1 MPKNVTILAG
11 PNGAGK
17 TSFANQYVDI
27 SNYQYL
33 SADAIA
39 EKLAP
44 QPLNEVKVQA
54 GREFFKQITEMIA
67 KNKNIVVE
75 STLSGLGFQRII
87 HRFNQAGYRITILF
101 IYLGTPEVCI
111 KRVKERVLKGGH
123 DVPEV
128 DIQRRFY
135 RSKKNFWCIYKKQ
148 VHYWHLF
155 YNSSDGFIEVAVG
168 KGIQLTV
175 TDDVLFKIFLH
186 EINQHE

>member
-1 MPKNVTILAG
+1 MPKNVIILAG
-11 PNGAGK
+11 PNGTGK
-17 TSFANQYVDI
+17 TSFANQYVET
-27 SNYQYL
+27 SSYQYL
-33 SADAIA
+33 SADAMA

-44 QPLNEVKVQA
+44 QSFNEVKVKA

-67 KNKNIVVE
+67 ESKDIIVE

-87 HRFNQAGYRITILF
+87 HRLNQAGYRITILF
-101 IYLGTPEVCI
+101 IYLETPEVCI

-128 DIQRRFY
+128 DIQRRFD
-135 RSKKNFWCIYKKQ
+135 RSKKNFWRIYKKQ
-148 VHYWHLF
+148 AHYWHLF

-168 KGIQLTV
+168 KETQLTI
-175 TDDVLFKIFLH
+175 TDEVLFEIFLQ

>member
-1 MPKNVTILAG
+1 MSKNVIILAG

-17 TSFANQYVDI
+17 TSFANQYTEI
-27 SNYQYL
+27 SSYEYL

-44 QPLNEVKVQA
+44 QPFNEVKVKA

-67 KNKNIVVE
+67 ESKDIIIE

-87 HRFNQAGYRITILF
+87 HRLNQIGYRITILF
-101 IYLGTPEVCI
+101 IYLETPEVCI

-123 DVPEV
+123 NVPEV

-135 RSKKNFWCIYKKQ
+135 GSKKNFWSIYKKQ
-148 VHYWHLF
+148 AHYWHLF

-168 KGIQLTV
+168 KETQLTV
-175 TDDVLFKIFLH
+175 TNEVLFEIFLH
-186 EINQHE
+186 EIN